1 MDDLYRSPRASLSR
15 HSQKRRGL
23 AVRFSPQPN
32 GHCNRAES
40 CDYKKEDAPY
50 AADSYERFY
59 SLKVHVDAPP
69 GATSTCEL
77 ARIQRGLYYPL
88 HAPST

>member
-1 MDDLYRSPRASLSR
+1 MISTDYGERRDRVTLTNAVVWRSD
-15 HSQKRRGL
+15 
-23 AVRFSPQPN
+23 FSPQPN

-50 AADSYERFY
+50 AADTYERFY
-59 SLKVHVDAPP
+59 SLNVHVDAPP

-77 ARIQRGLYYPL
+77 ARIQRGLYYAP